1 MTSGNNSLPVEVQ
14 KLIIAFSTLP
24 GIGPKTAQRLSYFV
38 LSQNKEET
46 LKLSE
51 ALIEVKENLGFCK
64 TCCFITSD
72 KNSENCTYCYEKDSA
87 QICIVEN
94 VIDAITI
101 EMSGIHKGSFH
112 VLHGAISPMNGIGP
126 EKLKIEELMKRLN
139 RGETKEII
147 LATNPTLEGEAT
159 GMYLNKII
167 SENYNNIK
175 LTKLARGLASGTDLE
190 YSDFSTLSNAFQNRT
205 SIDEIN

>member
-51 ALIEVKENLGFCK
+51 ALIEVKENLSFCK

-72 KNSENCTYCYEKDSA
+72 KNSESCSYCYEKDSA
-87 QICIVEN
+87 QICVVEN

-112 VLHGAISPMNGIGP
+112 VLHGAISPINGIGP
-126 EKLKIEELMKRLN
+126 EKLKIEELMKRIN

-167 SENYNNIK
+167 S
-175 LTKLARGLASGTDLE
+175 
-190 YSDFSTLSNAFQNRT
+190 
-205 SIDEIN
+205 

>member
-51 ALIEVKENLGFCK
+51 ALIEVKENLSFCK

-72 KNSENCTYCYEKDSA
+72 KNSESCSYCYEKDSA
-87 QICIVEN
+87 QICVVEN

-112 VLHGAISPMNGIGP
+112 VLHGAISPINGIGP

-139 RGETKEII
+139 RGETEEII